1 MPRHPTLGWCLQI
14 GVGRAT
20 RAGRGL
26 ASWVAD
32 VRPLTHRHLSV
43 LRFLFGDAGLPHLQ
57 PVRINEAAL
66 FLVGTLPGSAGSQ
79 FSQSVAIAF
88 GSS

>member
-1 MPRHPTLGWCLQI
+1 MPRHPTLGWLACKL
-14 GVGRAT
+14 GSDERPGRVGDWPARWQT
-20 RAGRGL
+20 CGPSL
-26 ASWVAD
+26 SASEC
-32 VRPLTHRHLSV
+32 

-57 PVRINEAAL
+57 PVRINEAVL